1 MNFITLLNNL
11 FEKYNF
17 KFDLN
22 KIDNECAIRIDEKTV
37 INLAFDHE
45 KQSISIYSILFPVN
59 ENNVYEMSYL
69 LLKENAF
76 GKLSG
81 SCAISYIENRHVFLL
96 SKILPIHLQNPETF
110 FEEFTS
116 FVSALQRVR
125 NLWMNMQEQAVT
137 LSQANHQQM
146 SVQPKIDLVQ
156 GKMYLKG

>member
-1 MNFITLLNNL
+1 MLKNL

-22 KIDNECAIRIDEKTV
+22 KIDNECSIRIDEKTV
-37 INLAFDHE
+37 INLIFDNE
-45 KQSISIYSILFPVN
+45 NQSISIYSILFPVN
-59 ENNVYEMSYL
+59 EKNVYEMSYL

-96 SKILPIHLQNPETF
+96 SKILPIHLMNPEVF
-110 FEEFTS
+110 LEEFTS
-116 FVSALQRVR
+116 FVSALHRFR

-137 LSQANHQQM
+137 LGQANHQHV
-146 SVQPKIDLVQ
+146 SVRPEIDLVQ
-156 GKMYLKG
+156 GKVYLKG